1 MTLLTTA
8 LSWRL
13 RPVIGKSSA
22 FLTAFLVSTVLTL
35 PVPAFSQVE
44 WVGDTR
50 SQAEARL
57 PLSHRLSAGQALVNL
72 ARQMIGRPY
81 TAFSLDRGPF
91 ERLRLDLTSFDC
103 VLLVE
108 QLLALIHSTSIH
120 EFPSQVMRL
129 RYSNSL
135 PEYCKRNHY
144 FSVWARNAEKQ
155 GFIDDISASL
165 PGASTRTRSLTF
177 MSSHPQAY
185 RPMMRE
191 SLRQCIARLEQHL
204 SVDQVYVPLSSLPAA
219 SSMLRSG
226 DIFALVTDIHGLDV
240 THTGILERTG
250 TELNAIHAIPVRGV
264 VRTTDFIGYAS
275 RVDDVIGVSIYRP
288 LSPLRQ
294 K

>member
-1 MTLLTTA
+1 
-8 LSWRL
+8 
-13 RPVIGKSSA
+13 
-22 FLTAFLVSTVLTL
+22 
-35 PVPAFSQVE
+35 
-44 WVGDTR
+44 
-50 SQAEARL
+50 
-57 PLSHRLSAGQALVNL
+57 
-72 ARQMIGRPY
+72 
-81 TAFSLDRGPF
+81 
-91 ERLRLDLTSFDC
+91 
-103 VLLVE
+103 
-108 QLLALIHSTSIH
+108 
-120 EFPSQVMRL
+120 
-129 RYSNSL
+129 
-135 PEYCKRNHY
+135 
-144 FSVWARNAEKQ
+144 
-155 GFIDDISASL
+155 
-165 PGASTRTRSLTF
+165 
-177 MSSHPQAY
+177 
-185 RPMMRE
+185 MMRE